1 MSVQVVYR
9 NNKKIANSKVQAI
22 FISEKFTISEI
33 NSLSKAEI
41 SKLKK
46 LINLKNSDTND
57 IFHLNLDIKSSTNFS
72 SISGFILFHK

>member
-41 SKLKK
+41 LKLKN
-46 LINLKNSDTND
+46 LINFKNSGTKD
-57 IFHLNLDIKSSTNFS
+57 IFHLNLDNKIIVLIPVK
-72 SISGFILFHK
+72 